1 MKINISKSD
10 VIWNYIGIIVSL
22 LGNFVLIPFL
32 LHYLSVDYYGL
43 WNVFISLGTI
53 SVLFD
58 FGFNPLFSRNIAY
71 AWSGA
76 DHLSKKGVVSTTE
89 ASNVNWKLLKRVI
102 KTCKFI
108 YLIISS
114 AALLFMLSLGS
125 IYVIH
130 VGKSVGNNKIIII
143 AWFLYAVGIFLD
155 LLYGYY
161 DVFLKGIGEI
171 GTDNKARVIAKF
183 IQIIVTI
190 ILLMLGKGIVST
202 SIANI
207 MYGLIFREICKR
219 KFYSVNNMSENLES
233 VGEVELKKIWETLNV
248 VWYNAWREGIVSIA
262 NFISNQATTLLCS
275 LFLGLRVTASFG
287 LAVQFTSGVA
297 QIASALFSTYLPSI
311 QELYVHR
318 KLDDIRSNIS
328 FGLITYVLLFPI
340 GIISIILLIPV
351 INLIKGNSILNIGI
365 VMGVA
370 IYQFLIKYRDCY
382 SWYLAATNRVIYY
395 KSFIMASILCT
406 GISIFFVKCLN
417 MGIEGFIFSQII
429 SQLIHNAWYWPMYVD
444 RELGLT
450 FRKKII
456 LFRNRLELTIQSYI

>member
-1 MKINISKSD
+1 
-10 VIWNYIGIIVSL
+10 
-22 LGNFVLIPFL
+22 
-32 LHYLSVDYYGL
+32 
-43 WNVFISLGTI
+43 
-53 SVLFD
+53 
-58 FGFNPLFSRNIAY
+58 
-71 AWSGA
+71 
-76 DHLSKKGVVSTTE
+76 
-89 ASNVNWKLLKRVI
+89 
-102 KTCKFI
+102 
-108 YLIISS
+108 
-114 AALLFMLSLGS
+114 
-125 IYVIH
+125 
-130 VGKSVGNNKIIII
+130 
-143 AWFLYAVGIFLD
+143 
-155 LLYGYY
+155 
-161 DVFLKGIGEI
+161 
-171 GTDNKARVIAKF
+171 
-183 IQIIVTI
+183 
-190 ILLMLGKGIVST
+190 
-202 SIANI
+202 
-207 MYGLIFREICKR
+207 
-219 KFYSVNNMSENLES
+219 MSENLKS
-233 VGEVELKKIWETLNV
+233 VGEVELKKIWETFNV

-275 LFLGLRVTASFG
+275 LFLGLRATASFG

-340 GIISIILLIPV
+340 GIILLILLIPV

-456 LFRNRLELTIQSYI
+456 LFRNRLELTIQ